1 MIARVT
7 NQQRSWFTVS
17 YPYIFLVTQFLKWF
31 FLWKVY
37 HQSNEKHFNFFTN
50 GNTINVIYEYNSIS
64 QTINAVSKSQNSK
77 QIQLIKSCL
86 EFFKKLTGM
95 SVWSMK
101 GCSFPLPL
109 NLSIYNIHTSQCL
122 KQKMEPLSKSL
133 DVPRPHNINVSKAVL
148 LYSIKSGV
156 DQLIRYCEYSSLKN

>member
-64 QTINAVSKSQNSK
+64 QTINAASKSQNSK
-77 QIQLIKSCL
+77 RI
-86 EFFKKLTGM
+86 
-95 SVWSMK
+95 
-101 GCSFPLPL
+101 
-109 NLSIYNIHTSQCL
+109 
-122 KQKMEPLSKSL
+122 
-133 DVPRPHNINVSKAVL
+133 
-148 LYSIKSGV
+148 
-156 DQLIRYCEYSSLKN
+156 